1 MHLSKKPHTE
11 SIQISKAEP
20 FNNQERW
27 TGTQLHRILG
37 NAYWSMNHDNLLSR
51 SSSKSSVW
59 SFAICLRRLVS
70 VCVNNSQI
78 GKTNLRRLTEE
89 ETFGFALFRR
99 RCDWYD
105 AFFWSY
111 GEAQGLEIQ
120 RLWSLFPFYYLNVS
134 IQRLRSLFPFLLF
147 SHKQIHTESQFRYG
161 TKTENRKPNRNWIK
175 KLNPKPNRNSK
186 ITEWFIYFYNRTRI
200 EPRTK

>member
-134 IQRLRSLFPFLLF
+134 IQRLRSLFHFYYFPINKYTQSPNLGMAQ
-147 SHKQIHTESQFRYG
+147 KPR
-161 TKTENRKPNRNWIK
+161 TENQTGTELNNRIQ
-175 KLNPKPNRNSK
+175 
-186 ITEWFIYFYNRTRI
+186 NRTEI
-200 EPRTK
+200 LK